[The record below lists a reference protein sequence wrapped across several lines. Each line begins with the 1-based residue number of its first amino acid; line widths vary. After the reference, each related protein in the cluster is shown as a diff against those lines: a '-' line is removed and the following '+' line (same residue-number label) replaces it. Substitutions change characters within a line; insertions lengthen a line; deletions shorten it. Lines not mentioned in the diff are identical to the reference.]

1 MLHFIV
7 TYGVVAVL
15 MGAPGRISV
24 STRRVSIRVPKS
36 QS

>member
-15 MGAPGRISV
+15 MGALGRISV
-24 STRRVSIRVPKS
+24 SMSSTTAD
-36 QS
+36 